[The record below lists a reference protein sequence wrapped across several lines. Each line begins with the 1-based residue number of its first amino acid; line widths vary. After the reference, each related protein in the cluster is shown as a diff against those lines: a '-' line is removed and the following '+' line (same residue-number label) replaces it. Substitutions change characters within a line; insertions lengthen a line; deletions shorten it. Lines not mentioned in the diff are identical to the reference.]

1 MSRSKSKESSYV
13 SRIEFIGRS
22 EGAVKNLSGFRKP
35 HHTVPDA
42 VNAATAAFLAKLC
55 RGEVAEEGEAMF
67 QRARALFG
75 YKRAEIALEVESPS
89 ALLTTPDFTYL
100 MVYALDENAP
110 AQFVATRTLMKVNGG
125 EFLQRP
131 ECDELF
137 AARFSTISFALA
149 AGVQVETVIDAVES
163 LEEAEGLVVNYPSD
177 CRECVLSVEG
187 VAAEVVCDGARLEM
201 RFPRSGSPSE
211 LAREFL
217 AVREA
222 FALTKNRVLA
232 GLL

>member
-1 MSRSKSKESSYV
+1 MPRAKSTENAYV

-22 EGAVKNLSGFRKP
+22 EGAVKHLSGFRKQ
-35 HHTVPDA
+35 HHTVPDV
-42 VNAATAAFLAKLC
+42 VNPATSAFLAKLC
-55 RGEVAEEGEAMF
+55 AEELAEEGEAMF
-67 QRARALFG
+67 QRARALLG
-75 YKRAEIALEVESPS
+75 YKRAEISLELASPS

-100 MVYALDENAP
+100 LAYGLDERSP
-110 AQFVATRTLMKVNGG
+110 SDFIATRTLMKLEGG
-125 EFLQRP
+125 EFMQRA

-137 AARFSTISFALA
+137 AGQFSTISFALA
-149 AGVQVETVIDAVES
+149 ASVRVEAVIDAVEG
-163 LEEAEGLVVNYPSD
+163 LEAASGLVVGYPSD

-187 VAAEVVCDGARLEM
+187 VSAEVVCDGARLEM
-201 RFPRSGSPSE
+201 RFRRSGSPSE

-222 FALTKNRVLA
+222 FALTKNGVLA